1 MFPVGNNP
9 GTFVAISN
17 LLDGEASEE
26 ILATLLAKWL
36 LLSTPQSMQIKS
48 RILSKILLTI
58 YYLLKLVSTLS
69 LGN

>member
-36 LLSTPQSMQIKS
+36 LLSTPESMQIKS